1 MPGPS
6 EPGRSRMGVAAMAD
20 AVTDA
25 GAGTSSALRYRVEGM
40 DCPSCA
46 ATIETAVGR
55 LEGTGDIRVNYQAQV
70 LALRLDEAATPRSA
84 VEEQIRRLG
93 YGVVPV
99 EAPRV
104 EAGEAGPAAEEGPGR
119 ARPAWWSGAKARLA
133 LLIGALGAGGFGLSL
148 AVPSLDH
155 WAYLPA
161 ALLGLGF
168 FGRKAVAAARAGSPF
183 SIEML
188 MSIATVG
195 AILIGATSEAATVV
209 FLFTVGELLEGVAAG
224 RARSGIEALGALVPK
239 TALRIEDGTAREV
252 PAAGLAVGDLVLV
265 RPGDRVPADGAVAE
279 GESEVDES
287 PVTGES
293 VPVAKGEGA
302 PVFAGSINASGALQV
317 RVTKPAHD
325 NTIARIIRL
334 VEEAQE
340 AKAPTARF
348 IERFSA
354 IYTPI
359 AVAVAALVAVAPPLF
374 LGAEW
379 GTWIYRGLALLL
391 VACPCALVLSTP
403 AAIASGLAVGTRR
416 GLLVKGGGALEA
428 IGRIRTVAFDKTGT
442 LTEGRPRVT
451 DVLALSG
458 SGRAMLGLAAAAES
472 GSSHPLGRAILER
485 AEADGIPLRPA
496 RDARAIPGKAVE
508 AVVTG
513 RRVTVGSPSFAAG
526 EAPLPGEAERA
537 VAAWEEQGKT
547 VVVVSVDGVP
557 SGLIA
562 VRDEPRADARD
573 GIRMLGAM
581 GVRSVMLTGDNPR
594 TGAAIAGALGLSVKA
609 GLLPGDKL
617 REIGALRAEGAV
629 AMVGDGI
636 NDAPA
641 LAAASVGIA
650 MGGGTDVAL
659 ETADAALLNSRV
671 GDVAALVG
679 LSRATLAN
687 IHQNVAIALG
697 LKVVF
702 LVTTVAGITGLWP
715 AVLADTGATV
725 LVTLNALRLL
735 RYRFGAAA

>member
-1 MPGPS
+1 
-6 EPGRSRMGVAAMAD
+6 
-20 AVTDA
+20 
-25 GAGTSSALRYRVEGM
+25 M

-46 ATIETAVGR
+46 SKIETAVGR
-55 LEGTGDIRVNYQAQV
+55 VRGARDIRVNYGTQI
-70 LALRLDEAATPRSA
+70 LAFRLDEAATPRTA
-84 VEEQIRRLG
+84 VEEQVRRLG
-93 YGVVPV
+93 YGIAPV

-104 EAGEAGPAAEEGPGR
+104 VAGEPGTAGSEVRSPVR
-119 ARPAWWSGAKARLA
+119 RPWWRGTKARLA
-133 LLIGALGAGGFGLSL
+133 AILAVLIAAGFAVSL

-161 ALLGLGF
+161 TLLGLAF
-168 FGRKAVAAARAGSPF
+168 FGQKAAAATRAGSPF

-195 AILIGATSEAATVV
+195 AIAIGATSEAATVV
-209 FLFTVGELLEGVAAG
+209 FLFTKGELLEGVAAS
-224 RARSGIEALGALVPK
+224 RARSGIEALGALVPR
-239 TALRIEDGTAREV
+239 TALLVEGGTAREV
-252 PAAGLAVGDLVLV
+252 PAASLKVGDLVLV
-265 RPGDRVPADGAVAE
+265 RPGDRVSADGEVVE
-279 GESEVDES
+279 GASEVDES

-293 VPVAKGEGA
+293 VPVPKTEGGS
-302 PVFAGSINASGALQV
+302 VFAGSINASGTLQV
-317 RVTKPAHD
+317 RVTKPASD

-334 VEEAQE
+334 VDEAQE

-359 AVAVAALVAVAPPLF
+359 AVVVAALVAVAPPLL
-374 LGAEW
+374 LGADW
-379 GTWIYRGLALLL
+379 DVWVYRGLALLL

-416 GLLVKGGGALEA
+416 GLLVKGGGALET
-428 IGRIRTVAFDKTGT
+428 IGRVRTVAFDKTGT

-451 DVLALSG
+451 DVLALTG
-458 SGRAMLGLAAAAES
+458 SERTMLGFAATVES

-485 AEADGIPLRPA
+485 AAADGIPLRPA
-496 RDARAIPGKAVE
+496 KDFRAIPGKAVE

-513 RRVTVGSPSFAAG
+513 KRVSVGSPSYAS
-526 EAPLPGEAERA
+526 EQAPLPVDAERA
-537 VAAWEEQGKT
+537 VAEWEGEGKT
-547 VVVVSVDGVP
+547 VVVVSVDGA
-557 SGLIA
+557 STGLIA
-562 VRDEPRADARD
+562 VRDEPRADAAA
-573 GIRMLGAM
+573 GIRALRDL
-581 GVRSVMLTGDNPR
+581 GVRAVMLTGDNPR
-594 TGAAIAGALGLSVKA
+594 TGKAIASALGLDVQA
-609 GLLPGDKL
+609 GLLPEGKL
-617 REIGALRAEGAV
+617 REIGGLKAKAPV

-671 GDVAALVG
+671 VDVAALVG

-697 LKVVF
+697 LKAVF
-702 LVTTVAGITGLWP
+702 LVTTVVGITGLWP

-735 RYRFGAAA
+735 GYRFQVATHG

>member
-1 MPGPS
+1 M
-6 EPGRSRMGVAAMAD
+6 
-20 AVTDA
+20 
-25 GAGTSSALRYRVEGM
+25 
-40 DCPSCA
+40 
-46 ATIETAVGR
+46 
-55 LEGTGDIRVNYQAQV
+55 
-70 LALRLDEAATPRSA
+70 
-84 VEEQIRRLG
+84 
-93 YGVVPV
+93 
-99 EAPRV
+99 
-104 EAGEAGPAAEEGPGR
+104 
-119 ARPAWWSGAKARLA
+119 
-133 LLIGALGAGGFGLSL
+133 
-148 AVPSLDH
+148 DH
-155 WAYLPA
+155 WVYLPA
-161 ALLGLGF
+161 ALLGLGY
-168 FGRKAVAAARAGSPF
+168 FGRKAIAAAGAGSPF

-195 AILIGATSEAATVV
+195 AIAIGATSEAAVVV
-209 FLFTVGELLEGVAAG
+209 FLFTIGELLENVAAG
-224 RARSGIEALGALVPK
+224 RARAGIEALGALVPR
-239 TALRIEDGTAREV
+239 TALLLEDGTAREV
-252 PAAGLAVGDLVLV
+252 SAASLKVGDLVLV
-265 RPGDRVPADGAVAE
+265 RPGDRVSADGEVAE

-287 PVTGES
+287 SVTGES
-293 VPVAKGEGA
+293 VPVPKAEGA

-317 RVTKPAHD
+317 RVTKPASD

-334 VEEAQE
+334 VEEAQD

-359 AVAVAALVAVAPPLF
+359 AVAVAALVAVAPPLVA
-374 LGAEW
+374 GADW
-379 GTWIYRGLALLL
+379 DTWIYRGLALLL

-451 DVLALSG
+451 DLLALNG
-458 SGRAMLGLAAAAES
+458 SERTMLGLAAAVEN

-485 AEADGIPLRPA
+485 AEADGVPLRPA
-496 RDARAIPGKAVE
+496 KDARAILGKAVE

-513 RRVTVGSPSFAAG
+513 KRVSVGSPSFV
-526 EAPLPGEAERA
+526 AERA
-537 VAAWEEQGKT
+537 QLSGSIGVVVAGWENQGKT

-557 SGLIA
+557 TGLIA
-562 VRDEPRADARD
+562 VRDEPRPDAAE
-573 GIRMLGAM
+573 GIRALHAM
-581 GVRSVMLTGDNPR
+581 GVEAVMLTGDNIR
-594 TGAAIAGALGLSVKA
+594 TGQAIAGALGLQVKA
-609 GLLPGDKL
+609 GLLPEDKL
-617 REIGALRAEGAV
+617 REISALKAQAPV

-641 LAAASVGIA
+641 LAASSVGIA

-671 GDVAALVG
+671 VDVAALVG
-679 LSRATLAN
+679 LSRATLSN

-697 LKVVF
+697 LKAVF
-702 LVTTVAGITGLWP
+702 LVTTVFGITGLWP

-735 RYRFGAAA
+735 SYRFQSASAGVYSPVGNIGDTWRPKE

>member
-1 MPGPS
+1 
-6 EPGRSRMGVAAMAD
+6 MAYD
-20 AVTDA
+20 ELTRPETPASTP
-25 GAGTSSALRYRVEGM
+25 LRYRVEGM

-46 ATIETAVGR
+46 SKIETAVGR
-55 LEGTGDIRVNYQAQV
+55 VAGAQDIRVNYGTQM
-70 LALRLDEAATPRSA
+70 LAFRLDEAASPRSQ
-84 VEEQIRRLG
+84 VEAQIRKLG
-93 YGVVPV
+93 YGIAPV

-104 EAGEAGPAAEEGPGR
+104 EAGEPGPLPDDNAR
-119 ARPAWWSGAKARLA
+119 STARPPWWKSAKARLA
-133 LLIGALGAGGFGLSL
+133 ASIGALIAGAFAATL
-148 AVPSLDH
+148 AVPALDH

-161 ALLGLGF
+161 ALVGLAF
-168 FGRKAVAAARAGSPF
+168 FGRKAFAAARAGSPF

-195 AILIGATSEAATVV
+195 AILIGATSEAAVVV
-209 FLFTVGELLEGVAAG
+209 FLFTIGELLENVAAG
-224 RARSGIEALGALVPK
+224 RARAGIEALGSLVPR
-239 TALRIEDGTAREV
+239 TALLIEGGAAREV
-252 PAAGLAVGDLVLV
+252 PAARLKVGDLVLV
-265 RPGDRVPADGAVAE
+265 RPGDRVSADGEVVE
-279 GESEVDES
+279 GESEIDES

-293 VPVAKGEGA
+293 VPVPKAEGA
-302 PVFAGSINASGALQV
+302 AVFAGSVNASGALQV
-317 RVTKPAHD
+317 RVSKPASD

-354 IYTPI
+354 IYTPA
-359 AVAVAALVAVAPPLF
+359 AVAVAALVAILPPLL
-374 LGAEW
+374 LGADW
-379 GTWIYRGLALLL
+379 DTWIYRGLALLL

-416 GLLVKGGGALEA
+416 GLLVKGGGALET
-428 IGRIRTVAFDKTGT
+428 IGRIHTVAFDKTGT

-451 DVLALSG
+451 DLMALTG
-458 SGRAMLGLAAAAES
+458 TERTMLGQAAAVEN

-485 AEADGIPLRPA
+485 AAADTIPLRPTK
-496 RDARAIPGKAVE
+496 DARAIPGKAVE
-508 AVVTG
+508 AVIMG
-513 RRVTVGSPSFAAG
+513 KRVSVGSPSFAAQQ
-526 EAPLPGEAERA
+526 APLPASAEAA
-537 VAAWEEQGKT
+537 VARWEHEGKT
-547 VVVVSVDGVP
+547 VVVVAVDGTP

-562 VRDEPRADARD
+562 VRDEPRADAAE
-573 GIRMLGAM
+573 GIRALSAL

-594 TGAAIAGALGLSVKA
+594 TGQAIADALGLEVKA
-609 GLLPGDKL
+609 GLLPEDKL
-617 REIGALRAEGAV
+617 REIGTLKAQAPV

-641 LAAASVGIA
+641 LAAASVGVA

-671 GDVAALVG
+671 MDVAALVG

-687 IHQNVAIALG
+687 IHQNVAVALG
-697 LKVVF
+697 LKAVF
-702 LVTTVAGITGLWP
+702 LVTTVVGITGLWP

-735 RYRFGAAA
+735 RYRFHGVTA

>member
-1 MPGPS
+1 M
-6 EPGRSRMGVAAMAD
+6 EVK
-20 AVTDA
+20 DA
-25 GAGTSSALRYRVEGM
+25 GARTPSTLRYRVEGM

-46 ATIETAVGR
+46 GKIETAVGR
-55 LEGTGDIRVNYQAQV
+55 LGGAEDIRVNYHAQV
-70 LALRLDEAATPRSA
+70 LTFRLDEAATPRTA

-93 YGVVPV
+93 YGVAPV
-99 EAPRV
+99 EAPGV
-104 EAGEAGPAAEEGPGR
+104 VAGEPATDVADEGRGR
-119 ARPAWWSGAKARLA
+119 SRQPWWKGAKARLA
-133 LLIGALGAGGFGLSL
+133 ATIGVLTVAGFAVTL

-155 WAYLPA
+155 LAYLPA
-161 ALLGLGF
+161 ALLGLAF
-168 FGRKAVAAARAGSPF
+168 FGRKAIAAARAGSPF

-209 FLFTVGELLEGVAAG
+209 VLFTIGELLEGVAAN
-224 RARSGIEALGALVPK
+224 RARSGIEALGALVPR
-239 TALRIEDGTAREV
+239 TALLIENGTAREV
-252 PAAGLAVGDLVLV
+252 PAASLKVGDLVLV
-265 RPGDRVPADGAVAE
+265 RPGDRVSADGEVAE

-293 VPVAKGEGA
+293 VPVAKAEGA
-302 PVFAGSINASGALQV
+302 SVFAGSINVSGALQV
-317 RVTKPAHD
+317 RVTKPASD

-334 VEEAQE
+334 VEEAQD

-359 AVAVAALVAVAPPLF
+359 AVAVAALVAVAPPLL
-374 LGAEW
+374 LGADW

-458 SGRAMLGLAAAAES
+458 SERTMLGLAAAVEN

-485 AEADGIPLRPA
+485 AEADDIPLRPA
-496 RDARAIPGKAVE
+496 KDARAIPGMAVE

-513 RRVTVGSPSFAAG
+513 KRVTVGSPSYATKQ
-526 EAPLPGEAERA
+526 APLPGDADRVIA
-537 VAAWEEQGKT
+537 DWEQQGKT
-547 VVVVSVDGVP
+547 VVVVSVDGAAT
-557 SGLIA
+557 GLIA
-562 VRDEPRADARD
+562 VRDQPRADAAA
-573 GIRMLGAM
+573 GIRALDALG
-581 GVRSVMLTGDNPR
+581 VETVMLTGDNIR
-594 TGAAIAGALGLSVKA
+594 TGQAIAGALGLKVQA
-609 GLLPGDKL
+609 GLLPEDKL
-617 REIGALRAEGAV
+617 REIGALKAKAPV

-671 GDVAALVG
+671 VDVAALIG

-697 LKVVF
+697 LKAVF
-702 LVTTVAGITGLWP
+702 LVTTVVGVTGLWP

-735 RYRFGAAA
+735 GYRFQGGVARG